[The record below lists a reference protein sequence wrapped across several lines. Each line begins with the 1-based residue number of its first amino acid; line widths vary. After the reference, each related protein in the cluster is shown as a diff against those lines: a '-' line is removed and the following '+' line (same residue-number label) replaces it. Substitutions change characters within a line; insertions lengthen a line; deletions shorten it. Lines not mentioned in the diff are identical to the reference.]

1 MNTDLIRSVAKAL
14 ICALISTAVLLFIS
28 AGAAYAAPDPDK
40 ISGIFAIAILL
51 LSALVGGMVSAR
63 ISAERPMITS
73 LLFAGVYTLL
83 HISAHLVFDGGQA
96 SFLNMLISYAGM
108 FAAAVLGCVI
118 TNPKSTKA
126 SKGVRKFKKYTKRI
140 RG

>member
-1 MNTDLIRSVAKAL
+1 MNTDLIRSAAKAL
-14 ICALISTAVLLFIS
+14 ISALICTAVLLFTS
-28 AGAAYAAPDPDK
+28 AGAAYATPDPDK
-40 ISGIFAIAILL
+40 ISGIFAIAILII
-51 LSALVGGMVSAR
+51 SALVGGIVSAR
-63 ISAERPMITS
+63 LSPERPIITALS
-73 LLFAGVYTLL
+73 FAAVYILI
-83 HISAHLVFDGGQA
+83 HIASHLVFDGGQA

-118 TNPKSTKA
+118 TKPKSTKA